1 MDASIVS
8 IVIPAFNEEKAIG
21 PVVDALHSK
30 FPEAELIV
38 VDDGST
44 DGTAEYATSSGAK
57 VIKHEFQRGYGAS
70 LRTGTEAA
78 TREHVLFCD
87 GDGQHSAEDV
97 EKLIAACGDHD
108 LIIGVRGSDSHQS
121 LLRRPGKFL
130 LRLVV
135 NFLAGT
141 KIPDFN
147 SGLRIFRRDV
157 LKRYLHLMPNGFS
170 FSTTSTFA
178 ILKGNRRISY
188 VPITVQ
194 KRVGKS
200 TVSQLKHG
208 PQTIMLVLRLAVLF
222 EPLKVFLW
230 VAGVLLLLSL
240 VSFAIDL
247 ANKSGIAD
255 TTVILSIATIIIFM
269 FGLLCDQVSAI
280 RREKHE

>member
-1 MDASIVS
+1 MNASTVS

-21 PVVDALHSK
+21 PVVDALYSK

-44 DGTAEYATSSGAK
+44 DGTAKHATSSGAK

-78 TREHVLFCD
+78 TREYVLFCD
-87 GDGQHSAEDV
+87 GDGQHSAEDA
-97 EKLIAACGDHD
+97 ENLIGACDDYD
-108 LIIGVRGSDSHQS
+108 LVIGVRGSDSHQA

-130 LRLVV
+130 LRLCV
-135 NFLAGT
+135 NFLAGG

-147 SGLRIFRRDV
+147 SGLRVFKRDI

-178 ILKGNRRISY
+178 LLKGNRRISY

-194 KRVGKS
+194 KRIGKS
-200 TVSQLKHG
+200 TVNQLKHG
-208 PQTIMLVLRLAVLF
+208 PQTIMLILRLAVLF
-222 EPLKVFLW
+222 EPLKVFLS
-230 VAGVLLLLSL
+230 VAGFLFLLTIA
-240 VSFAIDL
+240 SFAIDL
-247 ANKSGIAD
+247 VNKSGIAD